1 MSGLR
6 GMPRPEIKN
15 VIVSKPAITRSTRT
29 GTERMSMVCERERKG
44 ERKRT
49 FCAHLLEMSLRP
61 IVLTFAGLIGNS
73 LAYRPPTSG
82 AVGLAG
88 VSTSGRRG
96 SSVACMHDPCQA
108 VTRAAR
114 NLAATLYNHW
124 TWPPAVQLHQI
135 CSSDLCIRPV
145 HQTCDLVNVSAR
157 LHNPSESFDIRLN
170 SAQLSRNGRLDLLTL
185 RSKQRLKRGSWSAE
199 VDCRYFL
206 HIVSILGFSTT
217 PCFHVLVG

>member
-29 GTERMSMVCERERKG
+29 GTERMSMVCEREGEG

-49 FCAHLLEMSLRP
+49 FRAHLLEMSLRP

-108 VTRAAR
+108 VTSLIPSRPKPCCHAIQPLD
-114 NLAATLYNHW
+114 LASCSSA
-124 TWPPAVQLHQI
+124 
-135 CSSDLCIRPV
+135 SSDLFIRSV

-157 LHNPSESFDIRLN
+157 LHNPSESSDIRLN
-170 SAQLSRNGRLDLLTL
+170 SAQLSRNGRLDLLML
-185 RSKQRLKRGSWSAE
+185 RLKQRLKRSSWSAE